1 MNRKLGMAGFEY
13 RELPLREIF
22 IKAKELGFS
31 TMEFGAETIMEPGT
45 SVVKALMEE
54 FDIGITAIGVG
65 FWNRISA
72 GEVPALRES
81 FLAAIECA
89 SELGIPYV
97 FTYFGGNENH
107 DYRKGI
113 ELFQNRIDPCL
124 QTAVKQGVVILI
136 ENHFSPEPNEATATA
151 RTCLE
156 FLEAMNSDHFKLNF
170 DPANFYIAGEEA
182 YPYAYELLKEHIRT
196 IHLKDVIKYDR
207 PFHGPYNGRILT
219 DVNWGDF
226 ICVPMGEGAMN
237 FEGQI
242 GALMHD
248 EFSGPLTI
256 ELHVPHE
263 ERDEALRK
271 GLAYCAKLGW

>member
-45 SVVKALMEE
+45 SAVKALMEE
-54 FDIGITAIGVG
+54 FDIGITAIGIG
-65 FWNRISA
+65 FWNRIPVD
-72 GEVPALRES
+72 EVPALQES
-81 FLAAIECA
+81 FLAAVECA
-89 SELGIPYV
+89 SSLGIPHV
-97 FTYFGGNENH
+97 FTYFGGNEEH
-107 DYRKGI
+107 DYRQGI
-113 ELFQNRIDPCL
+113 ELFRKRIDPCL
-124 QTAVKQGVVILI
+124 QEAVKQDVVILI

-156 FLEAMNSDHFKLNF
+156 FLEAMNSDYFKLNF

-182 YPYAYELLKEHIRT
+182 YPYAYDLLKEHIRT

-242 GALMHD
+242 GALIRD

-263 ERDEALRK
+263 DRDEALRK
-271 GLAYCAKLGW
+271 GLAYCENLGW